1 MVGPAAGHGSDGVRG
16 MSLPAFGAAFRRLFL
31 VRLLGTVSLRFAYPF
46 LPAIADGLGVGIGAV
61 GLALAAGEAAG
72 LLAPLVGRRL
82 DRIGRRRGMTD
93 GLIIGAAG
101 CAVAAIAPGAV
112 AFGIGL
118 FGIAVGRAFYDIS
131 LGAWIGD
138 EVEFARRGRASGIGE
153 LAWSGAFLLG
163 VPVAGLIMS
172 ATSWRVPYLLSAVV
186 MLVSI
191 PVVRATLDDR
201 TPQPVAGAP
210 AAAHARPSLL
220 HLAVF
225 CTSLGAALLLVT
237 EGAWFELDLG
247 LTERA
252 ISGVVVLLGIGE
264 VVGALL
270 AAGLADRIGKRL
282 TMVAGLVAL
291 VPAAVAMGLIDSSQA
306 AGVAAA
312 FVVGLGFEL
321 AFVAALPLVVEVP
334 EERRAGSL
342 SLAIA
347 SLTGAR
353 TVAAIVGTAVFDT
366 SGMGAVAVLA
376 VPALLAALV
385 VVATSVR
392 EPILAP
398 VSSP

>member
-1 MVGPAAGHGSDGVRG
+1 

-31 VRLLGTVSLRFAYPF
+31 VRLLGTVALRFAYPF
-46 LPAIADGLGVGIGAV
+46 LPAIADALDVSIGAV
-61 GLALAAGEAAG
+61 GLALAAGEGAG

-93 GLIIGAAG
+93 GLVIGAVG
-101 CAVAAIAPGAV
+101 CALAAIAPGAV
-112 AFGIGL
+112 VFGVGL

-131 LGAWIGD
+131 MGAWIGD

-163 VPVAGLIMS
+163 VPVAGLVMS
-172 ATSWRVPYLLSAVV
+172 ATSWRVPYLLSAAV
-186 MLVSI
+186 MLASI
-191 PVVRATLDDR
+191 PVVRATLAAR
-201 TPQPVAGAP
+201 TPQRVVGAP
-210 AAAHARPSLL
+210 PAAQSRPRLL

-237 EGAWFELDLG
+237 EGPWFVLDLG

-252 ISGVVVLLGIGE
+252 ISGVVVLLGVGE
-264 VVGALL
+264 VIGALL

-282 TMVAGLVAL
+282 TMIAGLVAL
-291 VPAAVAMGLIDSSQA
+291 VPAAVAMGVIESNQA

-321 AFVAALPLVVEVP
+321 AFVSALPLVVEVP

-353 TVAAIVGTAVFDT
+353 TVAAIVATAVFDA
-366 SGMGAVAVLA
+366 SGMDAVAVLA
-376 VPALLAALV
+376 VPALLAGMA

-392 EPILAP
+392 EPDVAP
-398 VSSP
+398 VGFPS

>member
-1 MVGPAAGHGSDGVRG
+1 
-16 MSLPAFGAAFRRLFL
+16 MSLPSFSAAFRRLFV
-31 VRLLGTVSLRFAYPF
+31 VRLVGTVSLRFAYPF
-46 LPAIADGLGVGIGAV
+46 LPGIADGLGVSIGAV
-61 GLALAAGEAAG
+61 GLALAAGEGAG

-93 GLIIGAAG
+93 GLVIGAVG
-101 CAVAAIAPGAV
+101 CAVATAAPGAV
-112 AFGIGL
+112 AFGVGL
-118 FGIAVGRAFYDIS
+118 FAVAVGRAFFDIS
-131 LGAWIGD
+131 MGAWIGD

-163 VPVAGLIMS
+163 VPVAGLVMS

-186 MLVSI
+186 MLASI
-191 PVVRATLDDR
+191 PVVRATLGIR
-201 TPQPVAGAP
+201 TPQGVPGAPVAAQ
-210 AAAHARPSLL
+210 ARPTLL
-220 HLAVF
+220 HAVVF

-270 AAGLADRIGKRL
+270 AAGLADRVGKRT
-282 TMVAGLVAL
+282 TMMAGLIVL
-291 VPAAVAMGLIDSSQA
+291 VPAAVAMGLIESSQV

-321 AFVAALPLVVEVP
+321 AFVSALPLVVEVP

-353 TVAAIVGTAVFDT
+353 TVAAIVGTAVFEA
-366 SGMGAVAVLA
+366 SGMGAVAVLS
-376 VPALLAALV
+376 VPALLAGLLV
-385 VVATSVR
+385 VTTSVR
-392 EPILAP
+392 EPAAET
-398 VSSP
+398 VGASS

>member
-1 MVGPAAGHGSDGVRG
+1 
-16 MSLPAFGAAFRRLFL
+16 MSLPSFGAAFRRLFV
-31 VRLLGTVSLRFAYPF
+31 VRLVGTVSLRFAYPF
-46 LPAIADGLGVGIGAV
+46 LPAIADGLGVSIGAV
-61 GLALAAGEAAG
+61 GLALAAGEGAG

-93 GLIIGAAG
+93 GLVIGAVG
-101 CAVAAIAPGAV
+101 CAIAAVAPGAL
-112 AFGIGL
+112 AFGVGL
-118 FGIAVGRAFYDIS
+118 FAVAVGRAFFDIS
-131 LGAWIGD
+131 MGAWIGD

-163 VPVAGLIMS
+163 VPVAGLVMS

-186 MLVSI
+186 MLASV
-191 PVVRATLDDR
+191 PVVRATLGIR
-201 TPQPVAGAP
+201 TPQGVPGAP
-210 AAAHARPSLL
+210 VAAHARPTLL
-220 HLAVF
+220 HAVVF

-270 AAGLADRIGKRL
+270 AAGLADRVGKRT
-282 TMVAGLVAL
+282 TMMAGLIVL
-291 VPAAVAMGLIDSSQA
+291 VPAAVAMGLIESSQV

-321 AFVAALPLVVEVP
+321 AFVSALPLVVEVP

-353 TVAAIVGTAVFDT
+353 TVAAIAGTAVFEA
-366 SGMGAVAVLA
+366 SGMDAVAVLS
-376 VPALLAALV
+376 VPALLAGLLV
-385 VVATSVR
+385 VTTSVR
-392 EPILAP
+392 EPAAET
-398 VSSP
+398 VGASS

>member
-1 MVGPAAGHGSDGVRG
+1 MN
-16 MSLPAFGAAFRRLFL
+16 LPAFGAAFRRLFV
-31 VRLLGTVSLRFAYPF
+31 VRLVGTVSLRFAYPF

-93 GLIIGAAG
+93 GLVIGAVG
-101 CAVAAIAPGAV
+101 CAIAAVAPGAV

-118 FGIAVGRAFYDIS
+118 FAVAVGRAFYDIS
-131 LGAWIGD
+131 FGAWIGD
-138 EVEFARRGRASGIGE
+138 EVEFARRGRASGLGE

-163 VPVAGLIMS
+163 VPVAGLVMS
-172 ATSWRVPYLLSAVV
+172 VTSWRVPYLLSALV
-186 MLVSI
+186 MLASI
-191 PVVRATLDDR
+191 PVVRSTLATR
-201 TPQPVAGAP
+201 APQGDAGAP
-210 AAAHARPSLL
+210 VAAPARLTLL

-237 EGAWFELDLG
+237 EGAWFELELG

-252 ISGVVVLLGIGE
+252 VSGVVVLLGIGE

-270 AAGLADRIGKRL
+270 AAGLSDRAGKRL
-282 TMVAGLVAL
+282 TMAAGLVVL
-291 VPAAVAMGLIDSSQA
+291 VPAAVAMGVIDASQI

-321 AFVAALPLVVEVP
+321 AFVSALPLVVEVP

-353 TVAAIVGTAVFDT
+353 TVAAIVGTAVFDL
-366 SGMGAVAVLA
+366 SGMGAVAVLS
-376 VPALLAALV
+376 VPALLAGLLV
-385 VVATSVR
+385 VTTSVR
-392 EPILAP
+392 EPVAAP
-398 VSSP
+398 VGTTS

>member
-1 MVGPAAGHGSDGVRG
+1 
-16 MSLPAFGAAFRRLFL
+16 MSLPSFSAAFRRLFV
-31 VRLLGTVSLRFAYPF
+31 VRLVGTVSLRFAYPF
-46 LPAIADGLGVGIGAV
+46 LPGIADGLGVSIGAV
-61 GLALAAGEAAG
+61 GLALAAGEGAG

-93 GLIIGAAG
+93 GLVIGALG
-101 CAVAAIAPGAV
+101 CTIAAAAPGAV
-112 AFGIGL
+112 AFGVGL
-118 FGIAVGRAFYDIS
+118 FAVAVGRAFFDIS
-131 LGAWIGD
+131 MGAWIGD

-163 VPVAGLIMS
+163 VPVAGLVMS
-172 ATSWRVPYLLSAVV
+172 TTTWRVPYLLSAVV
-186 MLVSI
+186 MLASI
-191 PVVRATLDDR
+191 PVVRATLDTR
-201 TPQPVAGAP
+201 TPQAVAGAP
-210 AAAHARPSLL
+210 AAAHARPTLL
-220 HLAVF
+220 HAVVF
-225 CTSLGAALLLVT
+225 CTSLGAGLLLVT

-270 AAGLADRIGKRL
+270 AAGLADRVGKRI
-282 TMVAGLVAL
+282 TMIAGLIVL
-291 VPAAVAMGLIDSSQA
+291 VPAAVAMGLIESSQV

-321 AFVAALPLVVEVP
+321 AFVSALPLVVEVS

-353 TVAAIVGTAVFDT
+353 TVAAIVGTAVFEA
-366 SGMGAVAVLA
+366 SGMGAVAVLS
-376 VPALLAALV
+376 VPALLAGLLV
-385 VVATSVR
+385 VTTSVR
-392 EPILAP
+392 EPAAATPVGAP
-398 VSSP
+398 S

>member
-1 MVGPAAGHGSDGVRG
+1 
-16 MSLPAFGAAFRRLFL
+16 MSLPSFSAAFRRLFV
-31 VRLLGTVSLRFAYPF
+31 VRLVGTVSLRFAYPF
-46 LPAIADGLGVGIGAV
+46 LPAIADGLGVSIGAV
-61 GLALAAGEAAG
+61 GLALAAGEGAG

-93 GLIIGAAG
+93 GLVIGAAG
-101 CAVAAIAPGAV
+101 CAIAAAAPGAL
-112 AFGIGL
+112 AFGVGL
-118 FGIAVGRAFYDIS
+118 FAVAVGRAFFDIS
-131 LGAWIGD
+131 MGAWIGD
-138 EVEFARRGRASGIGE
+138 EVEFARRGRASGISE

-163 VPVAGLIMS
+163 VPVAGLVMS
-172 ATSWRVPYLLSAVV
+172 ATSWRVPYLLSAAV

-191 PVVRATLDDR
+191 PVVRTTLGVR
-201 TPQPVAGAP
+201 APQGVPGAP
-210 AAAHARPSLL
+210 VSAHARPTLL
-220 HLAVF
+220 HAVVF

-282 TMVAGLVAL
+282 TMIAGLVVL
-291 VPAAVAMGLIDSSQA
+291 VPAAVAMGVIGSNQV

-321 AFVAALPLVVEVP
+321 AFVSALPLVVEVP

-353 TVAAIVGTAVFDT
+353 TVAAIVGTAVFEAN
-366 SGMGAVAVLA
+366 GIGAVAVLS
-376 VPALLAALV
+376 VPALLAGLLLV
-385 VVATSVR
+385 TRSVQ
-392 EPILAP
+392 EPAAET
-398 VSSP
+398 VGAST